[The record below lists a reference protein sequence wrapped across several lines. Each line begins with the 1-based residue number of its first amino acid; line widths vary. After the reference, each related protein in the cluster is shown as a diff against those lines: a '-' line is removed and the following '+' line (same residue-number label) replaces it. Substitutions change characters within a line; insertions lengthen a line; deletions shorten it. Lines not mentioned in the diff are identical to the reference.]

1 MVLITQMAKIH
12 AGISDL
18 KASHLRLRA
27 YGGLDFAYPLRHTV
41 TFALA
46 IYLFVEA
53 ILEFSLGFKLR
64 PRPGWGWLLFDGIVT
79 LILAIMIWRT
89 WPSSTAWVVGTLVG
103 IGMFFSGISRFMVSM
118 AARRVISK
126 A

>member
-18 KASHLRLRA
+18 KASHLRLRE

>member
-1 MVLITQMAKIH
+1 LGVADRDSLHCQPL
-12 AGISDL
+12 AGLESL
-18 KASHLRLRA
+18 
-27 YGGLDFAYPLRHTV
+27 

-53 ILEFSLGFKLR
+53 ILEFALGFKLR
-64 PRPGWGWLLFDGIVT
+64 PRPGSGWLLFDGLVT
-79 LILAIMIWRT
+79 LILAIMIWTT

-118 AARRVISK
+118 AARRVTGK
-126 A
+126 LA